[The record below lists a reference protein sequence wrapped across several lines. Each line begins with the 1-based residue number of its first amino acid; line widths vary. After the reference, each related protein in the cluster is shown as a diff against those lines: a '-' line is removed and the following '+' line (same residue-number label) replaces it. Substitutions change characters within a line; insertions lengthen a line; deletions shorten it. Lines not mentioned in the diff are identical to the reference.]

1 MGQESGHSLVGYV
14 CSKVTHKATV
24 KVLARIIAISMLNW
38 GRDPLP
44 SHSYGCWRFSLTM
57 SRVISSAPRRSLFRA
72 IHNMAAGSL
81 RARDERERN
90 GSHIFHNL
98 ILKLISYCSTLACLL
113 EMSLLKQP
121 MLMERRLQKGVNIR
135 RLRSLGATLRAIY
148 NNLLH
153 ILLFYPCHPCP
164 PKFIV
169 LARVSLSFFS
179 SS

>member
-1 MGQESGHSLVGYV
+1 MVVG
-14 CSKVTHKATV
+14 
-24 KVLARIIAISMLNW
+24 
-38 GRDPLP
+38 
-44 SHSYGCWRFSLTM
+44 RFSLTM
-57 SRVISSAPRRSLFRA
+57 SRVISSAPCRSLLRA

-81 RARDERERN
+81 RPRDERERN

-98 ILKLISYCSTLACLL
+98 ILKVTSYCSTLACLL

-121 MLMERRLQKGVNIR
+121 RLVEGRLQKGVNIR
-135 RLRSLGATLRAIY
+135 ILGSLGATSRAIY

-153 ILLFYPCHPCP
+153 ISLFYPCHPHP

>member
-1 MGQESGHSLVGYV
+1 MIVG
-14 CSKVTHKATV
+14 
-24 KVLARIIAISMLNW
+24 
-38 GRDPLP
+38 
-44 SHSYGCWRFSLTM
+44 RFSLTM
-57 SRVISSAPRRSLFRA
+57 SRVISSAPRRSLFSALRA
-72 IHNMAAGSL
+72 LSLACSL
-81 RARDERERN
+81 RPRDERERN

-98 ILKLISYCSTLACLL
+98 ILKLTSYCSTLACLL

-121 MLMERRLQKGVNIR
+121 MLMKRRLQKGMNIR

-153 ILLFYPCHPCP
+153 ISLFYPCHPCP